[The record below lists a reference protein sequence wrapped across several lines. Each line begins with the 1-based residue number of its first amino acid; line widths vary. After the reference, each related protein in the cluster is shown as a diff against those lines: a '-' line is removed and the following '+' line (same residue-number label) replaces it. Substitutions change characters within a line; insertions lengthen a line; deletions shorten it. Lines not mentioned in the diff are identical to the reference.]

1 MENGA
6 AGPARRGNA
15 SRGTDICGHGDV
27 TGTVHLTRWHWAMV
41 GCWMRE
47 ILGNFMKDFVTMEKE
62 EHVSLAYTSSVDF
75 SQQPQASAAS
85 GLSCHRE
92 TSLLLKI

>member
-1 MENGA
+1 
-6 AGPARRGNA
+6 
-15 SRGTDICGHGDV
+15 
-27 TGTVHLTRWHWAMV
+27 
-41 GCWMRE
+41 MRE